1 MCSWFLLHVTEHLK
15 MSTEGL
21 TQRRGVEG
29 GDHGAMKHGAPPP
42 GRYRKASE
50 MVRQPGVPSLLVAV
64 SIPLVLGMI
73 DGIVNSPGLWYTTL
87 KKPWWNPP
95 GFLFGLAWSVLYP
108 VMGLASWLVW
118 ADGGFQKQGYP
129 LTLYTIQLVLNLAWP
144 ALFFGSHAIVLA
156 LVDIVVLV
164 VVIAMTVSAFQPVNY
179 VAANLMKPY
188 LTWVIFAAA
197 LNLSILLKNRGKY

>member
-1 MCSWFLLHVTEHLK
+1 

-21 TQRRGVEG
+21 TQRRVAEG
-29 GDHGAMKHGAPPP
+29 DGTVPKPAF
-42 GRYRKASE
+42 RKAAE
-50 MVRQPGVPSLLVAV
+50 IMRQPGVPSLLVAV

-73 DGIVNSPGLWYTTL
+73 DGILNSPGPWYATL

-108 VMGLASWLVW
+108 IMGLASWLVW
-118 ADGGFQKQGYP
+118 ADGGFEKQGYP
-129 LTLYTIQLVLNLAWP
+129 LTLYALQLLLNLAWP
-144 ALFFGSHAIVLA
+144 TLFFGSHAILLA
-156 LVDIVVLV
+156 LIDILLLLVL
-164 VVIAMTVSAFQPVNY
+164 IAMTVSAFQPVNH

-188 LTWVIFAAA
+188 LTWVVFAAA

>member
-1 MCSWFLLHVTEHLK
+1 

-21 TQRRGVEG
+21 TQRV
-29 GDHGAMKHGAPPP
+29 P
-42 GRYRKASE
+42 GRGEGDGATVDNKYAAAPAKGYRKAAE
-50 MVRQPGVPSLLVAV
+50 IVRQPGVPSLLVAV
-64 SIPLVLGMI
+64 SIPLVLGVI
-73 DGIVNSPGLWYTTL
+73 DGIVNSPGPWYLTL

-129 LTLYTIQLVLNLAWP
+129 LTLYAVQLVLNLAWP
-144 ALFFGSHAIVLA
+144 ALFFGFHAIVLA
-156 LVDIVVLV
+156 LIDIVALV
-164 VVIAMTVSAFQPVNY
+164 VVIAMTVSAFQPVNH

-188 LTWVIFAAA
+188 LVWVIFATA

>member
-1 MCSWFLLHVTEHLK
+1 
-15 MSTEGL
+15 MSAEGV
-21 TQRRGVEG
+21 TQRRVGEG
-29 GDHGAMKHGAPPP
+29 DGAAAASKPAVKG
-42 GRYRKASE
+42 YRKATE
-50 MVRQPGVPSLLVAV
+50 IVRQPGVPSLLVAV

-73 DGIVNSPGLWYTTL
+73 DGIINSPDPWYLTL

-129 LTLYTIQLVLNLAWP
+129 LALYAVQLMLNLAWP
-144 ALFFGSHAIVLA
+144 LLFFGSHAITLA
-156 LVDIVVLV
+156 LFDILLLEVL
-164 VVIAMTVSAFQPVNY
+164 IAMTISAFQPVNH

-188 LTWVIFAAA
+188 LAWVIFAAA

>member
-1 MCSWFLLHVTEHLK
+1 
-15 MSTEGL
+15 MSADGV
-21 TQRRGVEG
+21 TQRRVGEG
-29 GDHGAMKHGAPPP
+29 DGAAASKPAVKG
-42 GRYRKASE
+42 YRKATE
-50 MVRQPGVPSLLVAV
+50 IVRQPGVPSLLVAV

-73 DGIVNSPGLWYTTL
+73 DGIVNSPGPWYATL

-129 LTLYTIQLVLNLAWP
+129 LALYAVQLMLNLAWP
-144 ALFFGSHAIVLA
+144 SLFFGSHAITLA
-156 LVDIVVLV
+156 LIDILLLVVL
-164 VVIAMTVSAFQPVNY
+164 IAMTISAFQPVNH

-188 LTWVIFAAA
+188 LAWVIFAAA